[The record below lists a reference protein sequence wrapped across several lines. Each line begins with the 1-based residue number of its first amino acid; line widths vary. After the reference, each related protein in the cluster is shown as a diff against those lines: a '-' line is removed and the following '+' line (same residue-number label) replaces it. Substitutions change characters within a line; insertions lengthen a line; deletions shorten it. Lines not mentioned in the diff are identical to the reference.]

1 VGRPVV
7 LTVVVSLL
15 VLLLLSLGVAKLTG
29 G

>member
-15 VLLLLSLGVAKLTG
+15 VLLLLSLGVAKLTSR
-29 G
+29 